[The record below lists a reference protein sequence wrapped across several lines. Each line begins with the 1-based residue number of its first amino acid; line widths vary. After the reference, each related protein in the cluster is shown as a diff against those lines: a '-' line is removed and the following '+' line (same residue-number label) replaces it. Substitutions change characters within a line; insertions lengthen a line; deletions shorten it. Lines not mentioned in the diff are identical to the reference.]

1 MVDRK
6 IIGFDR
12 KIQLE
17 WLDLVADWASQGIP
31 HPKIREEL
39 DSVLADQVLGDAK
52 GGARSKTVTVLT
64 RIWLNVPKHL
74 VEFRDKGLGIFR
86 GVSSKERMLL
96 HLGMTMA
103 NYRFVFDVLTQI
115 GRLTNLQDEFST
127 AQIDRRIIEEWG
139 NTQRVSRSVRHVIQS
154 LRLWMILRQT
164 NSRGYYKTGPQV
176 IVKSKKLKKWM
187 LHAFLLS
194 YCNPASIDTIT
205 NHPSLFFMKLE
216 LNTRDLAKTKNF
228 EIINHSLGD
237 CSISLR

>member
-39 DSVLADQVLGDAK
+39 DLVLADQILGNAK
-52 GGARSKTVTVLT
+52 GDARSKTVTVLT
-64 RIWLNVPKHL
+64 RIWLNVPKHI
-74 VEFRDKGLGIFR
+74 VEFRNEGLGIFR
-86 GVSSKERMLL
+86 WVSFKERKLL
-96 HLGMTMA
+96 HLSMAMA
-103 NYRFVFDVLTQI
+103 NYRFVFDVLT
-115 GRLTNLQDEFST
+115 
-127 AQIDRRIIEEWG
+127 QIDRRIIEEWG

-154 LRLWMILRQT
+154 LRLWMVLRQT
-164 NSRGYYKTGPQV
+164 DYKGYYRTESPV
-176 IVKSKKLKKWM
+176 AIKSKKLKKWL

-194 YCNPASIDTIT
+194 YCKPASIDTIT

>member
-1 MVDRK
+1 MS
-6 IIGFDR
+6 F
-12 KIQLE
+12 E
-17 WLDLVADWASQGIP
+17 N
-31 HPKIREEL
+31 
-39 DSVLADQVLGDAK
+39 
-52 GGARSKTVTVLT
+52 TT
-64 RIWLNVPKHL
+64 
-74 VEFRDKGLGIFR
+74 LGIFR
-86 GVSSKERMLL
+86 GVSFKERKLL
-96 HLGMTMA
+96 HLSMAMA

-115 GRLTNLQDEFST
+115 GRLANLQGEFST

-154 LRLWMILRQT
+154 LRLWMVLRQT
-164 NSRGYYKTGPQV
+164 DYKGYYRTESPV
-176 IVKSKKLKKWM
+176 AIKSKKLKKWL

-194 YCNPASIDTIT
+194 YCKPASIDTIT